1 MEKMSKDEERRI
13 MSALQTSVGLVNDG
27 MHPND
32 AVIKVASEHQFGP
45 AVVQRMVEALNVS
58 KTLSHM
64 KTASGQ
70 SRADTFPLADT
81 GAILSAMY
89 PDSVE
94 APATKQAAAYVP
106 AELLRPETK
115 SFMKI
120 ARVTQ
125 PLPFATNKVAAYAQ
139 DPELIERKRSG
150 QHRGLVAKV
159 ASAKSDYRVAFDK
172 VLKLAKEASEY
183 FKVIGSVDFSEVEKR
198 AYAQYGD
205 MGIQIM
211 DIIQLQGCLRVKRA
225 SYSARPRVVFDA
237 TQSPYRMIA
246 KLAEA
251 AGNMHKKAE
260 AAVDVEFEL
269 EAFTKQSQ
277 PARASEDSLTDV
289 LTGDGVL
296 NFSKAAIDLGTV
308 AAMGGMSALGLKE
321 PNPEASRRDALN
333 AVIDPEHE
341 SAMNSAKVKAM
352 LNDFVSN
359 DPILSSYDPA
369 ELTSSYNHIA
379 QLTPNVA
386 MQPMVMRGM
395 LRKMLQQ
402 GGVMEPFEAHQISE
416 IEKRLTGLNQTPD
429 IADKSK
435 PQ

>member
-13 MSALQTSVGLVNDG
+13 MSALQTSVGLVNGG

-32 AVIKVASEHQFGP
+32 AITKVASEQQFGP
-45 AVVQRMVEALNVS
+45 AVVQRMVEAMNVS

-70 SRADTFPLADT
+70 SRADSFPLAD
-81 GAILSAMY
+81 ASVVLASMY

-94 APATKQAAAYVP
+94 APSTKQAAAHVP

-115 SFMKI
+115 SFMKV
-120 ARVTQ
+120 ARANQPMPYATQ
-125 PLPFATNKVAAYAQ
+125 KVAAYAQ

-150 QHRGLVAKV
+150 QHRGLMAKV

-172 VLKLAKEASEY
+172 VLKLAKEASDY
-183 FKVIGSVDFSEVEKR
+183 FKVIGCVDFNEVEKR

-211 DIIQLQGCLRVKRA
+211 DIIQLQGALKVKRA
-225 SYSARPRVVFDA
+225 SYKERPRVVFDA
-237 TQSPYRMIA
+237 TQSPYKMIA
-246 KLAEA
+246 KLAA
-251 AGNMHKKAE
+251 AAQHMHKKAE
-260 AAVDVEFEL
+260 DAIDVEFEL
-269 EAFTKQSQ
+269 EAFTKQAKREIA
-277 PARASEDSLTDV
+277 PEDSLADV
-289 LTGDGVL
+289 LTGDGALPFV
-296 NFSKAAIDLGTV
+296 KAAIDLGTV
-308 AAMGGMSALGLKE
+308 AAMGGMSALGLKD
-321 PNPEASRRDALN
+321 PNPEAQRRDALN

-341 SAMNSAKVKAM
+341 SAMNSVKVKAM

-429 IADKSK
+429 LEGKAK